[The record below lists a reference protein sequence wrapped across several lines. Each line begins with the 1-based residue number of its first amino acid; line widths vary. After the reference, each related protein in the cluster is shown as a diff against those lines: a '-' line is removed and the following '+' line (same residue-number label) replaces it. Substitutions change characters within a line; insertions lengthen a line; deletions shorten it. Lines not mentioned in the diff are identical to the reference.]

1 MTRPAAER
9 RPAFQGVMAVSAP
22 VVQWWGRLEVSGL
35 EALPCA
41 GPVLLAGN
49 HDSWW
54 DPIVVG
60 VAANERRQVRALA
73 KSSLWRYG
81 VVARVLDAMG
91 QIPID
96 RGTRDN
102 RALDRATAELR
113 GGACVGI
120 FLEGT
125 RSGGRALRARSGLG
139 RIAEAVPEAEIVCC
153 AVEGTVDLVRFPTRP
168 RLRVRFFRPTGGGV
182 SDGETATELTARLLG
197 EIRAIAQPLPYGRRT
212 KSHTDKTAADRDEK
226 GASASSARSED

>member
-1 MTRPAAER
+1 MAA
-9 RPAFQGVMAVSAP
+9 SAP
-22 VVQWWGRLEVSGL
+22 FVQWWGRLEVSGL
-35 EALPCA
+35 EALPSA

-54 DPIVVG
+54 DPIVIG
-60 VAANERRQVRALA
+60 VAANQRRQVRALA
-73 KSSLWRYG
+73 KSSLWRYA
-81 VVARVLDAMG
+81 VVARVLDGMG

-96 RGTRDN
+96 RGAGDRQ
-102 RALDRATAELR
+102 ALDRAIAELR

-139 RIAEAVPEAEIVCC
+139 RLAEAVPEAEIVCC
-153 AVEGTVDLVRFPTRP
+153 AVQGTVDLVRFPTRP

-182 SDGETATELTARLLG
+182 RAGETATELTARLLA
-197 EIRAIAQPLPYGRRT
+197 EMRAIAEPVPYGRRT
-212 KSHTDKTAADRDEK
+212 RSHTDEAAAD
-226 GASASSARSED
+226 